1 MCASSATLISCVT
14 LRRFATAIG
23 FNCST
28 RAFEALMVMVAFMPQ
43 SLRHLTTP
51 CAWYRRPS
59 RLAQEPGSLLFV
71 LLGAVTCACV
81 RGTLRPAV
89 MATHGTP
96 ALPYTSSPTL
106 RTQLYRALREA
117 WVDERDVEQLRK
129 RLLDD
134 ADDAAALQDRLI
146 LGSAE

>member
-1 MCASSATLISCVT
+1 
-14 LRRFATAIG
+14 
-23 FNCST
+23 
-28 RAFEALMVMVAFMPQ
+28 
-43 SLRHLTTP
+43 
-51 CAWYRRPS
+51 
-59 RLAQEPGSLLFV
+59 
-71 LLGAVTCACV
+71 
-81 RGTLRPAV
+81 
-89 MATHGTP
+89 
-96 ALPYTSSPTL
+96 L